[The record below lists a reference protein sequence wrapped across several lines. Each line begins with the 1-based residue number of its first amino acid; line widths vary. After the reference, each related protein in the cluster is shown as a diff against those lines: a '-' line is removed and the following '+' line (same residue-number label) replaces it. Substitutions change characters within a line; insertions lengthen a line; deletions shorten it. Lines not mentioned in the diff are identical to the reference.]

1 MYCAELCGCIVGNG
15 NRDILHGSRFAMFP
29 GLFIYE
35 PPILHQNFKR
45 ENFTNSKVAL
55 QFRKDENQEEDAI
68 PYGYGFFHFV
78 FATGAMYFAMLLV
91 GWNIHHS
98 MKK

>member
-1 MYCAELCGCIVGNG
+1 
-15 NRDILHGSRFAMFP
+15 MFP
-29 GLFIYE
+29 GLFLLYY
-35 PPILHQNFKR
+35 NGYK
-45 ENFTNSKVAL
+45 TSKHKKKKVTKQRVAL

-78 FATGAMYFAMLLV
+78 FATGAMYFAMLLI